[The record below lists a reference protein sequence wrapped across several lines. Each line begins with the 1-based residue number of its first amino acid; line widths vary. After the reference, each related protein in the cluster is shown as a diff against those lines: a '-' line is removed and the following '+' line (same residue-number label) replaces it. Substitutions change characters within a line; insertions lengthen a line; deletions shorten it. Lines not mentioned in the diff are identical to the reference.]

1 MKPNESIPDYR
12 VSPVLA
18 TADAIQFAEYFKDV
32 KNARSKAIE
41 FILVKG
47 LLSAFINFYRKQNEP
62 SKNTGSTKQ
71 SLPTRLA
78 IAESEASHW
87 CDEYLKLQDGYNK
100 LFDRYC
106 SRFES
111 NYTSTRIAS
120 SGDTSTLSL
129 RKRLNNLRAVSRRN
143 QVFNLSALRHE

>member
-1 MKPNESIPDYR
+1 MST
-12 VSPVLA
+12 L
-18 TADAIQFAEYFKDV
+18 
-32 KNARSKAIE
+32 
-41 FILVKG
+41 
-47 LLSAFINFYRKQNEP
+47 KQ
-62 SKNTGSTKQ
+62 
-71 SLPTRLA
+71 RLA

-87 CDEYLKLQDGYNK
+87 RDEYLKLQDRYNK

-120 SGDTSTLSL
+120 SGGTSTLSL